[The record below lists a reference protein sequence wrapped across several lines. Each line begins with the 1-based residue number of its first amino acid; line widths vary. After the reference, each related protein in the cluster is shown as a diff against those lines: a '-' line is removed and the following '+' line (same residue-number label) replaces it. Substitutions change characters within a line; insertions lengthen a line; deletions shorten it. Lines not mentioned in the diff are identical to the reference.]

1 LVPSPHFHVHS
12 GLALFYS
19 ETETFNDIYL
29 DELDYFH
36 TMNGSN
42 YSGMD
47 GMSNEPTGWLIW
59 VGGLLGEESARRLK
73 NHLQVSY

>member
-1 LVPSPHFHVHS
+1 MHS

-19 ETETFNDIYL
+19 ETKTFNDIYL

-36 TMNGSN
+36 TTNGSN

-47 GMSNEPTGWLIW
+47 GTSNESTSWFIR
-59 VGGLLGEESARRLK
+59 VGGLLGEESTRRLK
-73 NHLQVSY
+73 NRSQVSY